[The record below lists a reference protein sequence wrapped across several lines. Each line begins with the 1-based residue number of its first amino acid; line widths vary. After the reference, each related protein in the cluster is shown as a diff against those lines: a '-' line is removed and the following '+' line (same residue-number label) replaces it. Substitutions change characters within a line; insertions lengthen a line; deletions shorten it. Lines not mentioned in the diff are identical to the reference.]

1 MEPAQKRQRTAAT
14 TMQRISL
21 LPKELQAGIL
31 MWAME
36 PTPSATLVKAAIGDR
51 HGETGWWTTAVGKD
65 KGYQK
70 YLNCH
75 TPCIRLWA
83 RALEVRPDGSLAWK
97 WSQTNVFLNKSGK
110 PHARGDWEDL
120 KNELAIRR
128 NIRRKPPVDKFLH
141 EGVLETRS
149 NQLVRALYVNIW
161 PDDLPPLFRCTHNT
175 AVLADLKS
183 PNFWIQWSGAEI
195 THCIILYCLVEMI
208 ERSRDRIMRCP
219 PVASGGSGKVVHF

>member
-14 TMQRISL
+14 TMQRVCE

-36 PTPSATLVKAAIGDR
+36 PTPSATLMKAAIGDAY
-51 HGETGWWTTAVGKD
+51 GEQSWWATVVGKD
-65 KGYQK
+65 HGHQK
-70 YLNCH
+70 YLNRHTHCH
-75 TPCIRLWA
+75 RLWA

-149 NQLVRALYVNIW
+149 NQLVRGLYVNMR
-161 PDDLPPLFRCTHNT
+161 PDDMPPLFRCTHNRL
-175 AVLADLKS
+175 VLGDLKS
-183 PNFWIQWSGAEI
+183 
-195 THCIILYCLVEMI
+195 
-208 ERSRDRIMRCP
+208 
-219 PVASGGSGKVVHF
+219 